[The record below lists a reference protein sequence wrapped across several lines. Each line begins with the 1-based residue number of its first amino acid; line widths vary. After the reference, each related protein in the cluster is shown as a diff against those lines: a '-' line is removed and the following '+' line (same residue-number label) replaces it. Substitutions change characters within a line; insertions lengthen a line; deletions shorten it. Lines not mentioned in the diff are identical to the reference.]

1 LKTKVGSLN
10 IIVNLVM
17 KIW

>member
-1 LKTKVGSLN
+1 MPLHTHVA

-17 KIW
+17 D